1 MRMTRI
7 LLYLAKPIYGG
18 WVSFTSHL
26 ARKENLPLYKIGAR
40 TEKKKRPYGY
50 SVEYQNINLDS
61 LDELMIQQGSIPII
75 TAIDKNYYHVLE
87 HIAQKIIEY
96 PHIRLSIVL
105 HDPTEFSK
113 GAKKQLLELLKSMK
127 TNIKII
133 TIRKTVHDMLLSLG
147 IESQF
152 IIHPYVL
159 SSNER
164 KSIDQRQG
172 AVSISRIDYDKNIDI
187 IVKAN
192 AIMNTAHKIVLY
204 GDPNERYIY
213 QKLVEYDSF
222 KKTDPESMYRGN
234 FPKSADALHNIL
246 ESRLF
251 VVDMSSI
258 YGDGGGT
265 QYTFLEAI
273 EAGCILILNHKW
285 VDSQTNCIWK
295 HGYNCFIV
303 ANSDEL
309 SHIIRNPYQFDL
321 KRIYENSRQILI
333 DATNVSWH
341 IV

>member
-1 MRMTRI
+1 MTRF

-26 ARKENLPLYKIGAR
+26 ARKENLPLFKIGAR

-50 SVEYQNINLDS
+50 SIEYQNIRLDY
-61 LDELMIQQGSIPII
+61 LDELMIQGSIPII

-87 HIAQKIIEY
+87 HIAQKIVEY
-96 PHIRLSIVL
+96 PHIRLSIIL

-113 GAKKQLLELLKSMK
+113 GTKKQLLEILKSMK

-159 SSNER
+159 SLNVY
-164 KSIDQRQG
+164 KSIEHRHG

-192 AIMNTAHKIVLY
+192 AEMNMHNANKIVLY

-213 QKLVEYDSF
+213 QKLIEYDSF
-222 KKTDPESMYRGN
+222 KKTDPTSQYRGN
-234 FPKSADALHNIL
+234 FPKSADALYNIL

-295 HGYNCFIV
+295 HGYNCLVV
-303 ANSDEL
+303 ANSSEL
-309 SHIIRNPYQFDL
+309 LHIIMNPYQFDL

-333 DATNVSWH
+333 DATNVSWR

>member
-1 MRMTRI
+1 MTRF

-26 ARKENLPLYKIGAR
+26 ARKENIPLYKVGAR
-40 TEKKKRPYGY
+40 TEKKKRSYGY
-50 SVEYQNINLDS
+50 SVEYQNINFDS
-61 LDELMIQQGSIPII
+61 LDELMIQGLRPII

-96 PHIRLSIVL
+96 PHIHVYIVL

-113 GAKKQLLELLKSMK
+113 GAKKQLLEILKSMK
-127 TNIKII
+127 PNIKII

-159 SSNER
+159 SWNER
-164 KSIDQRQG
+164 KSIEYRQG

-187 IVKAN
+187 IVKSN
-192 AIMNTAHKIVLY
+192 ATMNSENKIVLY

-213 QKLVEYDSF
+213 QKLIEYDSF
-222 KKTDPESMYRGN
+222 KKTDPMSQYRGN
-234 FPKSADALHNIL
+234 FPKSVDALYNIL

-273 EAGCILILNHKW
+273 DAGCILILNHKW
-285 VDSQTNCIWK
+285 VDSQQNCIWK
-295 HGYNCFIV
+295 HAYNCLV
-303 ANSDEL
+303 VSNSDEL
-309 SHIIRNPYQFDL
+309 SHIIMNPYQYDL
-321 KRIYENSRQILI
+321 KRIYENSRKILI
-333 DATNVSWH
+333 DATNVNWN

>member
-1 MRMTRI
+1 MTRF

-26 ARKENLPLYKIGAR
+26 SRKENIPLYKVGAR

-50 SVEYQNINLDS
+50 SVEYQNIHLEY
-61 LDELMIQQGSIPII
+61 LDELMIHGLTPII
-75 TAIDKNYYHVLE
+75 TAIDKNYYYVLE
-87 HIAQKIIEY
+87 HIAQKITQY
-96 PHIRLSIVL
+96 PHMYAYIVL

-113 GAKKQLLELLKSMK
+113 GTKKQLLEILKSMK
-127 TNIKII
+127 KNIKII
-133 TIRKTVHDMLLSLG
+133 TIRKTVHDMLLSFG
-147 IESQF
+147 MDSQF

-159 SSNER
+159 SSNNH
-164 KSIDQRQG
+164 KSIEHRQG

-192 AIMNTAHKIVLY
+192 TTMNSINKIVLY

-222 KKTDPESMYRGN
+222 KKTDPTSQYRGN
-234 FPKSADALHNIL
+234 FPKSTNALHDIL

-273 EAGCILILNHKW
+273 DAGCILILNHKW
-285 VDSQTNCIWK
+285 VDSHTNCIWK
-295 HGYNCFIV
+295 HAYNCLVV

-309 SHIIRNPYQFDL
+309 SHIIMNPYQFDL

-333 DATNVSWH
+333 DASNVNWN